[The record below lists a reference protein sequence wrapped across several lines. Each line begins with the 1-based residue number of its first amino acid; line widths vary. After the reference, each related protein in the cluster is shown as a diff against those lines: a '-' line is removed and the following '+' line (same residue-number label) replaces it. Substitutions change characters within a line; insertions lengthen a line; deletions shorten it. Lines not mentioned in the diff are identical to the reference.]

1 MASWIHDAPALC
13 VGLMLGCVS
22 GAASGA
28 ASRSSDD
35 VATLDGDGVAAKS
48 IAATAPDNTRR
59 REPAHARRLK
69 RLVFVCRGVAPV
81 IFSDRPCG
89 QLFEEHLLEVSVP
102 VAGRVASTA
111 PAPAPAATR
120 PRVQPTPSD
129 EKVRAND
136 DLCRRLREQREK
148 IDQRMRTGYSARE
161 AANLWSRWREIDA
174 EIYAARC

>member
-1 MASWIHDAPALC
+1 MASWIHDAPVLC
-13 VGLMLGCVS
+13 FGLVLGCVS
-22 GAASGA
+22 GAASWA
-28 ASRSSDD
+28 AGRSSDD
-35 VATLDGDGVAAKS
+35 VTLPDGDAVVVDSMTEVAAEG
-48 IAATAPDNTRR
+48 TRR
-59 REPAHARRLK
+59 QEPARARRLK

-89 QLFEEHLLEVSVP
+89 QLFEEQVLEVSVP
-102 VAGRVASTA
+102 VAGRVATTT

-120 PRVQPTPSD
+120 PRVQPTPRD

-136 DLCRRLREQREK
+136 DLCRRLREQRAR
-148 IDQRMRTGYSARE
+148 IDQRMRAGYSARE